1 MKDIVLAHGN
11 IFLTHGDIYLHGN
24 QKTKIGNGIKPFND
38 TIRRMTS
45 QVNNPSSSIPGLGT
59 QSDILSRSAFKPSG
73 FKPSGTNIMY
83 GSGIL
88 NSQLGKLN
96 FNTDKKNRN
105 VRLRL

>member
-1 MKDIVLAHGN
+1 MKDIVLAHRD
-11 IFLTHGDIYLHGN
+11 IVLTHGDIYLHGN
-24 QKTKIGNGIKPFND
+24 SKKKIGNGIKPND

-45 QVNNPSSSIPGLGT
+45 QVNNPSTGIAGLGT

-73 FKPSGTNIMY
+73 TSIIFG
-83 GSGIL
+83 GSVS
-88 NSQLGKLN
+88 SQLGKLN

>member
-1 MKDIVLAHGN
+1 MQDIVLAHGD
-11 IFLTHGDIYLHGN
+11 IVLTHGDIYLHGN
-24 QKTKIGNGIKPFND
+24 KKMKIGGAIKPFND

-59 QSDILSRSAFKPSG
+59 QTDILSRSAFKPSG
-73 FKPSGTNIMY
+73 TNILY

-96 FNTDKKNRN
+96 FNTNKRDRN

>member
-11 IFLTHGDIYLHGN
+11 IVLTHGDIYLHGN
-24 QKTKIGNGIKPFND
+24 SKKKFGGAIKPYND

-59 QSDILSRSAFKPSG
+59 QTDILSRSAFKS
-73 FKPSGTNIMY
+73 SGTNIMY

-88 NSQLGKLN
+88 NSQLGKIN

>member
-11 IFLTHGDIYLHGN
+11 IVLTHGDIYSHGN
-24 QKTKIGNGIKPFND
+24 KKMKIGNGIKPYND

-45 QVNNPSSSIPGLGT
+45 QINNPSTGLAGLGT
-59 QSDILSRSAFKPSG
+59 QNDILSRSA

-88 NSQLGKLN
+88 NSQLSKIN
-96 FNTDKKNRN
+96 FNTNKRDRN

>member
-11 IFLTHGDIYLHGN
+11 IVLTHGDIYSHGN
-24 QKTKIGNGIKPFND
+24 SKKKFGGAIKPYND

-73 FKPSGTNIMY
+73 SNIMY
-83 GSGIL
+83 GGGIL
-88 NSQLGKLN
+88 TSQLGKLN

-105 VRLRL
+105 VRLKL

>member
-1 MKDIVLAHGN
+1 MKDIVLARGN
-11 IFLTHGDIYLHGN
+11 IVLTHGDIYSHGN
-24 QKTKIGNGIKPFND
+24 SKIKIGGAIKPHND

-45 QVNNPSSSIPGLGT
+45 QVNNPSTAIPGLGT
-59 QSDILSRSAFKPSG
+59 QTDILSRSAFKPL
-73 FKPSGTNIMY
+73 GTNIMY
-83 GSGIL
+83 GGGNL

>member
-11 IFLTHGDIYLHGN
+11 IVLTYGDIYLHGN
-24 QKTKIGNGIKPFND
+24 SKKKFGGAIKPYND

-59 QSDILSRSAFKPSG
+59 QTDILSRSQYKPL
-73 FKPSGTNIMY
+73 GTNIMY

-96 FNTDKKNRN
+96 FNTDKKNKN

>member
-1 MKDIVLAHGN
+1 MKDIVLSHGD
-11 IFLTHGDIYLHGN
+11 IVLTHGDIYLHGYS
-24 QKTKIGNGIKPFND
+24 KKKIGNGIKPYND

-59 QSDILSRSAFKPSG
+59 QSDILSRSQYKPL
-73 FKPSGTNIMY
+73 GTNIMY

-96 FNTDKKNRN
+96 FNTNKRDRN